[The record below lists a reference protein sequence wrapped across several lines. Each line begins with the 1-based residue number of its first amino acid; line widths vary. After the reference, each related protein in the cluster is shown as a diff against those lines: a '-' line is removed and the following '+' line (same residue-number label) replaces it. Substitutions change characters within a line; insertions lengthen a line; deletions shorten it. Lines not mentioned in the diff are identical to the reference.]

1 MKKITLL
8 LVAALWVLAINN
20 LSAQTPTLEAHFKFD
35 GDLEDETNNYDLS
48 AANAPN
54 IAYVTGADGT
64 VEGAITG
71 FRAADY
77 LETTANFSIKGDANR
92 TVTAWIK
99 TSAVQNA
106 EGVNR
111 GIVNMGHRAA
121 RRKFTLLINGDKVRN
136 DLFGGGGNT
145 APLTGD
151 SDIFDDAWHLLAVVF
166 DKDVGDNGTST
177 IYVDGV
183 SQAVIDWTTINNGVT
198 LDTSARPL
206 LIGNEEHNTSTN
218 PKIRGFEGAID
229 DVRVYNGT
237 LTQSEIVVLYNDGT
251 LSNEEV
257 YSKSVNVYPNPVI
270 DELVFENDD
279 VATVEIYNLVGQ
291 KLSAKTVSNRRLFL
305 GTLSKGIYMF
315 KLKDNQNK
323 YIASLKVI
331 KD

>member
-20 LSAQTPTLEAHFKFD
+20 LSAQTPTLEVHFKFD

-54 IAYVTGADGT
+54 IVYVTGADGT
-64 VEGAITG
+64 VGGAITG

-99 TSAVQNA
+99 TDAVENA
-106 EGVNR
+106 NGVNR

-121 RRKFTLLINGDKVRN
+121 RRKFTLLINGLKVRN
-136 DLFGGGGNT
+136 DLFGGGGNS
-145 APLTGD
+145 PELT
-151 SDIFDDAWHLLAVVF
+151 IFDNAWHLLAVVF

-183 SQAVIDWTTINNGVT
+183 SQAVIDWTTINGGVT

-206 LIGNEEHNTSTN
+206 LIGNEVFDQN
-218 PKIRGFEGAID
+218 PPKKRGFEGAID